1 MADKT
6 THKDLSDW
14 IIDLRR
20 HFHKFPELSFE
31 EVNTQ
36 KKIISVL
43 NELGIENKIIADTG
57 VLGVIDSGKPGK
69 TIALRADMDA
79 LKINEEITEQ
89 NKKYASVNKGV
100 MHACGHDGHM
110 AILLGAARLFKENK
124 QEFTGRIKLI
134 FQPAEEIPPGGAI
147 KVIQEGHLNDVDAI
161 LGMHL
166 FTHIASGITYMKEGA
181 FMASHCRYEITITGK
196 SGHHFRPEKNIDPV
210 QIASKFVST
219 IQSDLKNN
227 FAPTVRYVFGFGSI
241 NGGEQFNQTPT
252 EVKISG
258 SYRILGNEENL
269 VVVENTIRKNLDG
282 LMKSHSRETLEDLPR
297 YSLKINRGYPSLVNS
312 SKFTKSALKKLQ
324 EQFSGVSDNTSPV
337 LASEDF
343 ARYLEKVPGTFI
355 FIGAG
360 NKELGLIHENHS
372 NKFDIDESV
381 LIKGSNIFHQITSD
395 FLNEPE
401 KYI

>member
-1 MADKT
+1 MVEEIT
-6 THKDLSDW
+6 NKDLLKW

-20 HFHKFPELSFE
+20 HFHKFPELSYE
-31 EVNTQ
+31 EINTQ

-43 NELGIENKIIADTG
+43 NGLEIENKTIADTG
-57 VLGVIDSGKPGK
+57 VLGIIDSGKPGK
-69 TIALRADMDA
+69 TIALRADTDA
-79 LKINEEITEQ
+79 LKINEEITDQ

-110 AILLGAARLFKENK
+110 AMLLGAARLFKENQ

-134 FQPAEEIPPGGAI
+134 FQPAEEVPPGGAI

-166 FTHIASGITYMKEGA
+166 FTHIPSGITYLKEGA
-181 FMASHCRYEITITGK
+181 FMAGHCKYEITITGK

-219 IQSDLKNN
+219 IQTDLKNN

-241 NGGEQFNQTPT
+241 NGGEQFNQTPA

-258 SYRILGNEENL
+258 SYRILGNAKNFE
-269 VVVENTIRKNLDG
+269 VVENTMRKNLDG
-282 LMKSHSRETLEDLPR
+282 LMQSHSRATLEDLPK
-297 YSLKINRGYPSLVNS
+297 YTIKIDRGYPSLVNS
-312 SKFTKSALKKLQ
+312 SKFTKRALKTLQ
-324 EQFSGVSDNTSPV
+324 EQFSGVSDNTEAV

-343 ARYLEKVPGTFI
+343 ARYLEEVPGTFI
-355 FIGAG
+355 FMGAG
-360 NKELGLIHENHS
+360 NKKLGLVHENHS

-381 LIKGSNIFHQITSD
+381 LIKGANIFHQITSD
-395 FLNEPE
+395 FLNNPE
-401 KYI
+401 IYT

>member
-31 EVNTQ
+31 EINTQ

-43 NELGIENKIIADTG
+43 NELGIENKSIADTG
-57 VLGVIDSGKPGK
+57 VLGVIDSGRPGK

-79 LKINEEITEQ
+79 LKIKEELTAY
-89 NKKYASVNKGV
+89 NKDYISTSQEV

-110 AILLGAARLFKENK
+110 AMLLGAARLLKDNESVL
-124 QEFTGRIKLI
+124 TGRVKLI
-134 FQPAEEIPPGGAI
+134 FQPAEEIPPGGAL
-147 KVIQEGHLNDVDAI
+147 KVIQEGHLKGVDAI

-166 FTHIASGITYMKEGA
+166 FTHIESDITYLKEGA
-181 FMASHCRYEITITGK
+181 FMASHCKYEITITGK
-196 SGHHFRPEKNIDPV
+196 SGHHFRPEGNIDPV

-227 FAPTVRYVFGFGSI
+227 FAPTISYVFGFGTI
-241 NGGEQFNQTPT
+241 QGGEQFNQTPT
-252 EVKISG
+252 EVKVSG
-258 SYRILGNEENL
+258 SYRVLGNAKNL
-269 VVVENTIRKNLDG
+269 EVVEKTMRKNLEG
-282 LMKSHSRETLEDLPR
+282 LMQSHRREAFEELPK
-297 YSLKINRGYPSLVNS
+297 YSLKIDRGYPSLVNS
-312 SKFTKSALKKLQ
+312 SKFTKGALKTLGA
-324 EQFSGVSDNTSPV
+324 QFSGVCDSTDPV

-343 ARYLEKVPGTFI
+343 ARYLEEVPGTFI

-360 NKELGLIHENHS
+360 NKKLGLVHENHS

-381 LIKGSNIFHQITSD
+381 LIKGSNIFFQITLD
-395 FLNEPE
+395 FLNNPK